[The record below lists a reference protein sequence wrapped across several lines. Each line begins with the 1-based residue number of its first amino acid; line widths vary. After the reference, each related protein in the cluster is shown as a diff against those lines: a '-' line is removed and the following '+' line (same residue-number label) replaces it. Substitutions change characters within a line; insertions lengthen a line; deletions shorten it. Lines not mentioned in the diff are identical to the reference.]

1 MKPLTFTLLSEP
13 EERLDLS
20 ALIPERLQTISAS
33 EIAKLPVGT
42 SRFPAK
48 VGDLFKIT
56 GTEASEIVFAG
67 GSCRFDHV
75 GAGMKAGRV
84 RVDGDVGARAGCKMT
99 GGTLLV
105 EGNAGIQAGSGMAD
119 GRLEV
124 MGDAGD
130 DVAGPMPGE
139 LQGMSGGLIIVR
151 GKAGHRPGEKM
162 RRGTIVLLKGCGDYA
177 GLGMVAGTI
186 VVTDRVG
193 LMPGYLMKRG
203 SLLFD
208 RCPAQLSPTFIDSG
222 NVDIAFSGLIDRYL
236 MDEKILDRPLLGRAP
251 TRFAG
256 DNAVLGKGEILF
268 RRGR

>member
-20 ALIPERLQTISAS
+20 GLIPERLKAITPS
-33 EIAKLPVGT
+33 EMAKLRVGT

-48 VGDLFKIT
+48 VGDLFKVT
-56 GTEASEIVFAG
+56 GTDSSEIVFAG
-67 GSCRFDHV
+67 GSYRFDHV

-84 RVDGDVGARAGCKMT
+84 RVDGDVGASAGRKMA

-105 EGNAGIQAGSGMAD
+105 EGNAGVQAGSGMAN
-119 GRLEV
+119 GRIEI

-130 DVAGPMPGE
+130 NVAGPMPGE
-139 LQGMSGGLIIVR
+139 LQGMAGGLIIVR
-151 GKAGHRPGEKM
+151 GKTGHRAGEKM
-162 RRGTIVLLKGCGDYA
+162 RRGTIALLKGCGDYV
-177 GLGMVAGTI
+177 GLGMIAGTI
-186 VVTDRVG
+186 AVTGRVG
-193 LMPGYLMKRG
+193 SMPGYLMRRG

-208 RCPAQLSPTFIDSG
+208 RRPAQLSPTFTDCG
-222 NVDIAFSGLIDRYL
+222 NIDIAFSGLIDRYL
-236 MDEKILDRPLLGRAP
+236 MDEKILDKPLLGHAP
-251 TRFAG
+251 TRLAG

>member
-20 ALIPERLQTISAS
+20 GLIPDRLKAMSLS
-33 EIAKLPVGT
+33 EMAKLRVGT

-56 GTEASEIVFAG
+56 GKDSSEIVFSG
-67 GSCRFDHV
+67 GSYKFDHV
-75 GAGMKAGRV
+75 GAGMKTGRM
-84 RVDGDVGARAGCKMT
+84 RVDGDVGARAGRKMA

-105 EGNAGIQAGSGMAD
+105 EGHAGIQAGSGMAD
-119 GRLEV
+119 GRIEI
-124 MGDAGD
+124 MGDVGD
-130 DVAGPMPGE
+130 NVAGPIPGE
-139 LQGMSGGLIIVR
+139 LQGMAGGLIIVH

-162 RRGTIVLLKGCGDYA
+162 RRGTIALLKGCGDYA

-186 VVTDRVG
+186 VVTGRVG

-208 RCPAQLSPTFIDSG
+208 RRPAQLSPTFIDCG

-236 MDEKILDRPLLGRAP
+236 MEGKILDKPLLGHAP
-251 TRFAG
+251 TRLAG